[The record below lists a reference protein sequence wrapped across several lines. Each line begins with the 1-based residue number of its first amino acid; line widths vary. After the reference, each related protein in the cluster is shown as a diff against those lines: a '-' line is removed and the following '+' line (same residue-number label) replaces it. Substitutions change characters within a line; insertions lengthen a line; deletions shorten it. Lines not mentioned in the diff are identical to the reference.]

1 MVGRRGRDDETKCH
15 SGCRGRTTVDL
26 AEAKATAMRQRGR
39 IEARATIAKRQKKLM
54 SRCKAAVNQ
63 SNGLT
68 DIDRERSALV
78 EEKHLGKATPAV
90 CRRRHYDECIRNL
103 QTHTTVTDETQRIRR
118 TADGRNDFWNTACR
132 RRKSGILSETCVC
145 RQSW

>member
-1 MVGRRGRDDETKCH
+1 
-15 SGCRGRTTVDL
+15 VDL

-63 SNGLT
+63 SSGLT

-78 EEKHLGKATPAV
+78 EEKHFGKRRQRCVDGGITTSAYGI
-90 CRRRHYDECIRNL
+90 CRP
-103 QTHTTVTDETQRIRR
+103 IRR
-118 TADGRNDFWNTACR
+118 
-132 RRKSGILSETCVC
+132 
-145 RQSW
+145 